1 MKDKKIKKDYFGL
14 FLVSVLVLG
23 LFIVGVIFNFLSTYL
38 ILFRIINEF
47 KKNIL
52 KFNPFIKNVEYYK
65 KNINKIA
72 KSNLYSSVILFST
85 TITYIILYILE
96 QNTQSITNIYIFLVI
111 AYIPFFLYT
120 LIKYG
125 MINKDLS
132 KIENLMK
139 EKEIELIYNNDKTIE
154 EKLNEI
160 QEFINNQN
168 QYNIKSE
175 YIQLIITEFKNKLE
189 NNEKLDKV
197 FYYSVKEYENQ
208 IINLYK

>member
-1 MKDKKIKKDYFGL
+1 MENKKIKKDYFGL

-23 LFIVGVIFNFLSTYL
+23 LFIVGVIFNFFSTYL
-38 ILFRIINEF
+38 ILFRTINEF

-52 KFNPFIKNVEYYK
+52 KFNQFIKNVEYYK

-72 KSNLYSSVILFST
+72 KLNLYSSTILFSA
-85 TITYIILYILE
+85 TITYIILYMLE
-96 QNTQSITNIYIFLVI
+96 LNTQSITNIYIFLLI

-120 LIKYG
+120 FIKYG

-175 YIQLIITEFKNKLE
+175 YIPLIIIEFKNKLE

>member
-1 MKDKKIKKDYFGL
+1 
-14 FLVSVLVLG
+14 
-23 LFIVGVIFNFLSTYL
+23 
-38 ILFRIINEF
+38 
-47 KKNIL
+47 
-52 KFNPFIKNVEYYK
+52 
-65 KNINKIA
+65 
-72 KSNLYSSVILFST
+72 
-85 TITYIILYILE
+85 
-96 QNTQSITNIYIFLVI
+96 
-111 AYIPFFLYT
+111 
-120 LIKYG
+120 

-175 YIQLIITEFKNKLE
+175 YIPLIILEFKNKLE